1 MGVSLIVPD
10 ERNLMKWAAKQGI
23 VGENGNGV
31 TFAEVVATEDAKKM
45 ILEDCVKLGKKAG
58 LKSFEQHKD
67 ALLLSEMWTM
77 ENNLLTPT
85 QKVERPALVKKFKEE
100 IAEMYKNLF

>member
-1 MGVSLIVPD
+1 
-10 ERNLMKWAAKQGI
+10 MKWAVKQGLI
-23 VGENGNGV
+23 SENSEGERSA
-31 TFAEVVATEDAKKM
+31 TFEEVVALEEAKKM

-67 ALLLSEMWTM
+67 VLLLSDMWTM

-85 QKVERPALVKKFKEE
+85 QKVKRPALVKKFKQE
-100 IAEMYKNLF
+100 IADMYKNLF